1 MNPNK
6 QVTITAILILT
17 ASAAFSQSLMLSVS
31 KSRIRSEMSHYSDRQ
46 RTNSDTLQYIKD
58 STMIEYL
65 FTDRLCSE
73 ASIEMPTYSAECFV
87 QEKLD
92 CNCWKPTGA
101 DTWQYQT
108 NVFTSPVPVVRIW
121 KENSVKFKYR
131 LK

>member
-1 MNPNK
+1 MK
-6 QVTITAILILT
+6 TTITAILILT
-17 ASAAFSQSLMLSVS
+17 ASTAFSQSLMLSVS
-31 KSRIRSEMSHYSDRQ
+31 KARIRSEMSHYKEWQ
-46 RTNSDTLQYIKD
+46 RTGSDTLQYVKD

-87 QEKLD
+87 QEKLN

-101 DTWQYQT
+101 DSWQYQT
-108 NVFTSPVPVVRIW
+108 NVFTSPVPVVRIV
-121 KENSVKFKYR
+121 KGNSVKFQYK